1 MIVSGLGDHFTTGS
15 SGQPGTILQQS
26 SNTSTD
32 CSAHQLCGLPRHL
45 DARVAAARREYQQFL
60 LNDAQRRFTTK
71 VVRFAGVFLAHI
83 CCHVAMADFASPLH
97 AAGTLFMSTAPCG
110 GV

>member
-1 MIVSGLGDHFTTGS
+1 MHLLSVAIGVALCMIVSGLGDHFASGSTG
-15 SGQPGTILQQS
+15 QLCTILQRS

-32 CSAHQLCGLPRHL
+32 GWWPKKKKK
-45 DARVAAARREYQQFL
+45 REYQQFL

-71 VVRFAGVFLAHI
+71 VVRFAGVFLARV
-83 CCHVAMADFASPLH
+83 CHRENFASPLH
-97 AAGTLFMSTAPCG
+97 AAGTLFMSTASRG